1 VNPLNAPLRN
11 WVLAAAATA
20 MLAAC
25 ASGPDI
31 RRDTNPAAQFG
42 TYKTFGFFPQLATD
56 KAGYESLFTSRMK
69 EATRRVMESKGYTYT
84 QDNPDLLLNFFANV
98 QDKQEVRSTPESMH
112 GGPYSM
118 GYYGYRDPFYY
129 GMSSPQVTTV
139 NYKQGTVSIDLVDR
153 EKKILAWSATA
164 EGRIQ
169 KKTLQNPG
177 PVIDAL
183 AQELMAPL
191 PAAPGSM

>member
-1 VNPLNAPLRN
+1 MSSLEARLRN
-11 WVLAAAATA
+11 WVLIVAGTA

-31 RRDTNPAAQFG
+31 RRESNPAAQFG
-42 TYKTFGFFPQLATD
+42 TYKTFGFFPELATD
-56 KAGYESLFTSRMK
+56 RAGYESLFTSRMK

-84 QDNPDLLLNFFANV
+84 QDDPDLLLNFFANV
-98 QDKQEVRSTPESMH
+98 QDKQEVRSTPGSMH
-112 GGPYSM
+112 ASPYSM

-129 GMSSPQVTTV
+129 GMSTPQVTTV

-153 EKKILAWSATA
+153 DKRILAWSATA

-177 PVIDAL
+177 PVIDEL